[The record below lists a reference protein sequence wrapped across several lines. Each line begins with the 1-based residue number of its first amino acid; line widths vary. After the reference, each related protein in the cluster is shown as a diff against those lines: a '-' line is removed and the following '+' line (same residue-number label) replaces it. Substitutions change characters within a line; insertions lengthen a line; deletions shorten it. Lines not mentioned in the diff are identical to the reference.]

1 MEEFIAQIKKR
12 LKFSYENCSMD
23 TCVLVNEDDDYL
35 FNHSQINMIVLK
47 KEDSLIVV
55 DVIAGKGQPFSITP
69 KYYSSP
75 YIKLA
80 LSVISD
86 CCQRMQWILE
96 TVQSPKP

>member
-69 KYYSSP
+69 KILFKPIHKISSFRNFR
-75 YIKLA
+75 L
-80 LSVISD
+80 L
-86 CCQRMQWILE
+86 
-96 TVQSPKP
+96 PKNAMDS